1 MEIDDVVVGRP
12 INPVSWRLGRDARM
26 GGRDV
31 NRLSLRRRHWH
42 VGHVRIS
49 SSDQKVTRY
58 GTQNPDTLTS
68 NKLLHDSL
76 LSY

>member
-1 MEIDDVVVGRP
+1 MVVGRP
-12 INPVSWRLGRDARM
+12 INPVSWRLGRDAMM

-49 SSDQKVTRY
+49 SHHQNVTKY

>member
-1 MEIDDVVVGRP
+1 MEMDDVVVGRL

-49 SSDQKVTRY
+49 SHHQNVTRY